1 MSSSG
6 ASGPAVRAIGEI
18 RTRQPVVG
26 LAAVVVRPGEVPD
39 VAATGWADL
48 ATRRPLGADSV
59 VRVASITKT
68 FTAIAVMQLTE
79 RGMVDLDTPANDVLR
94 SLRLTPVRP
103 GLGPVTLRHL
113 LTHTAGL
120 GELAQPTGF
129 LRPDFGESVPA
140 GEPLPT
146 LADLYGGRLRVHAE
160 PGTRF
165 VYSNHA
171 PAVLGQV
178 VEDVTGEPLP
188 AYLRE
193 HVLDPLG
200 MDGSDL
206 RRTPGVAVRL
216 ATGYEVGS
224 RGVRAV
230 AERDMITT
238 GAASLYST
246 PADMAR
252 YLAAL
257 LAGGRGERGSIL
269 APQTLARMLA
279 PQYQPDPRVPGMGL
293 GFFRYRVGTR
303 VAVGHQGTHPG
314 FHSQLLLA
322 PDAGAGVVLAT
333 NGGHHPDFW
342 LPAAASA
349 LLREALEEA
358 PGPPLGGGPHRP
370 DLWPDLCG
378 RYRLPARLTDTRL
391 RGMLGAGA
399 SVFVRSGRLVLRFL
413 TVVPALARGFPLL
426 PDDPQDP
433 WVFRADLGET
443 GMDPLRVVFAPGAD
457 GAPTRLHL
465 EIMPVTLVRQRP
477 RPRRPRR

>member
-1 MSSSG
+1 VTRTSSG
-6 ASGPAVRAIGEI
+6 AAGPATQALEEI
-18 RTRQPVVG
+18 RTRRPVVG
-26 LAAVVVRPGEVPD
+26 LAAVVVRPGETAEVD
-39 VAATGWADL
+39 ASGWADL
-48 ATRRPLGADSV
+48 ASGRPFAADTV

-79 RGMVDLDTPANDVLR
+79 QGLLDLDTPVNDVLR
-94 SLRLTPVRP
+94 SLRLTPARP
-103 GLGPVTLRHL
+103 GLGPVTIRHL

-120 GELAQPTGF
+120 GELAHPTGV

-146 LADLYGGRLRVHAE
+146 LADLYGGRLRVHAQ

-171 PAVLGQV
+171 PAVLGQL
-178 VEDVTGEPLP
+178 VEDVTGTPLH
-188 AYLRE
+188 AHLRE

-200 MDGSDL
+200 MENSDL
-206 RRTPGVAVRL
+206 RRTPHLASRL
-216 ATGYEVGS
+216 ATGYEIGS

-230 AERDMITT
+230 AERDMVTT

-257 LAGGRGERGSIL
+257 LAGGRGQRGSIL
-269 APQTLARMLA
+269 RPETLALMLS

-293 GFFRYRVGTR
+293 GFFRYRVGR
-303 VAVGHQGTHPG
+303 HVAVGHQGTHPG
-314 FHSQLLLA
+314 FHAQVLLV
-322 PDAGAGVVLAT
+322 PDAGPGVALFT

-342 LPAAASA
+342 LPAAAST
-349 LLREALEEA
+349 LLRAALGEPTE
-358 PGPPLGGGPHRP
+358 PRHDGPHRP

-378 RYRLPARLTDTRL
+378 RYRLPARLTDSRL

-399 SVFVRSGRLVLRFL
+399 SVFVRSGRLMLRFL
-413 TVVPALARGFPLL
+413 TVVPALARGFPLQ

-433 WVFRADLGET
+433 WVFRVDLEET
-443 GMDPLRVVFAPGAD
+443 GMDPLRVVFAPGTH

-465 EIMPVTLVRQRP
+465 EIMPVTLVRHRAP
-477 RPRRPRR
+477 RPPRW